1 MTTFRAAQVT
11 SPRGQLAL
19 IDRTLTDPAP
29 GTVRVAVEACG
40 ICHSDAIFVDGQWP
54 GLQFPLT
61 PGHEIAGRID
71 ALGEGVQG
79 WREGE
84 RVAIGASGGYCE
96 HCRSCRR
103 GDLVHCEAG
112 MVTGAT
118 FPGGFAEYV
127 VAPANALARIPDEL
141 SAVDAA
147 PLACAGLTMFNSLR
161 RTGAGPGDL
170 VAILGI
176 GGLGHL
182 GVQFAVKMGFRTV
195 AIARGPEKSRLAREL
210 GAHHCI
216 DSLTSDVASEL
227 QSLGGARVIAA
238 TATNAEAISAAIGG
252 LGLHGELL
260 MLALLADPVQVSP
273 VQLIN
278 ISGTVRGHPVG
289 DSNDLEDTLNFA
301 ALQGIKPMV
310 EVLPLEKAADG
321 YQRMLANQARFR
333 VVLTTE
339 DDRRQMT
346 TPPQAPMADVGEM
359 YLVHTMLRREFSLL
373 PDLIRGADRNDAK
386 RRALIGAHAQLVCQI
401 LHTHHEGEDLVLWP
415 LLLER
420 AEAGGDGDR
429 GGHGGTTSG
438 HRGCARRSGLSARR
452 LVQMRLRWRRIGD
465 GAR

>member
-1 MTTFRAAQVT
+1 MTTFRAVQVT

-19 IDRTLTDPAP
+19 IDRTMTDPAP

-71 ALGEGVQG
+71 ALGDGVQG

-182 GVQFAVKMGFRTV
+182 GIQFAVKMGFKTV
-195 AIARGPEKSRLAREL
+195 AIARGKDKEALARQL
-210 GAHHCI
+210 GAWHYI
-216 DSLTSDVASEL
+216 DSRTQDPSAEL
-227 QSLGGARVIAA
+227 QKLGGAKTI
-238 TATNAEAISAAIGG
+238 I
-252 LGLHGELL
+252 
-260 MLALLADPVQVSP
+260 
-273 VQLIN
+273 
-278 ISGTVRGHPVG
+278 
-289 DSNDLEDTLNFA
+289 
-301 ALQGIKPMV
+301 
-310 EVLPLEKAADG
+310 
-321 YQRMLANQARFR
+321 
-333 VVLTTE
+333 
-339 DDRRQMT
+339 
-346 TPPQAPMADVGEM
+346 
-359 YLVHTMLRREFSLL
+359 
-373 PDLIRGADRNDAK
+373 
-386 RRALIGAHAQLVCQI
+386 
-401 LHTHHEGEDLVLWP
+401 
-415 LLLER
+415 
-420 AEAGGDGDR
+420 
-429 GGHGGTTSG
+429 
-438 HRGCARRSGLSARR
+438 
-452 LVQMRLRWRRIGD
+452 
-465 GAR
+465 

>member
-11 SPRGQLAL
+11 SPRGELAL
-19 IDRTLTDPAP
+19 VDRTLADPAP

-40 ICHSDAIFVDGQWP
+40 ICHSDAIFIDGQWP

-79 WREGE
+79 WRECE
-84 RVAIGASGGYCE
+84 RLAIGASGGYCE

-103 GDLVHCEAG
+103 GELVHCEVG

-118 FPGGFAEYV
+118 FPGGYGEYV
-127 VAPANALARIPDEL
+127 IAPASALARIPDGL

-182 GVQFAVKMGFRTV
+182 GVPFAVKMGFRTV
-195 AIARGPEKSRLAREL
+195 AIARGPEKGELARQL
-210 GAHHCI
+210 GAHHYI
-216 DSLTSDVASEL
+216 DSTASDVATQL
-227 QSLGGARVIAA
+227 QNLGGARVIQA
-238 TATNAEAISAAIGG
+238 TATNAEAISGSVGG

-260 MLALLADPVQVSP
+260 TLAALVDPVRVSP
-273 VQLIN
+273 MQLIN
-278 ISGTVRGHPVG
+278 ISGTVHGHPG
-289 DSNDLEDTLNFA
+289 GASNDLEDTLKFA

-333 VVLTTE
+333 VVLTT
-339 DDRRQMT
+339 
-346 TPPQAPMADVGEM
+346 GE
-359 YLVHTMLRREFSLL
+359 
-373 PDLIRGADRNDAK
+373 I
-386 RRALIGAHAQLVCQI
+386 
-401 LHTHHEGEDLVLWP
+401 
-415 LLLER
+415 
-420 AEAGGDGDR
+420 
-429 GGHGGTTSG
+429 SG
-438 HRGCARRSGLSARR
+438 
-452 LVQMRLRWRRIGD
+452 
-465 GAR
+465 

>member
-11 SPRGQLAL
+11 SPRGPLAL
-19 IDRTLTDPAP
+19 VDRRLTDPAP

-40 ICHSDAIFVDGQWP
+40 ICHTDSILVEGHLP

-71 ALGEGVQG
+71 VLGEGVEG
-79 WREGE
+79 WRQGE
-84 RVAIGASGGYCE
+84 RVAIGWSGGHCGR
-96 HCRSCRR
+96 CRSCRR
-103 GDLVHCEAG
+103 GEFVYCEVG
-112 MVTGAT
+112 MVTGAS
-118 FPGGFAEYV
+118 FPGGYGEYV
-127 VAPANALARIPDEL
+127 IAPASALARIPDGL

-161 RTGAGPGDL
+161 HTGARPGDL

-195 AIARGPEKSRLAREL
+195 AIARGAEKSHLAREL

-216 DSLTSDVASEL
+216 DSLASDVASEL

-238 TATNAEAISAAIGG
+238 TATNAEAISAASAG

-310 EVLPLEKAADG
+310 EVVPLEKAADG

-339 DDRRQMT
+339 AAGT
-346 TPPQAPMADVGEM
+346 CVSSPNVLVG
-359 YLVHTMLRREFSLL
+359 
-373 PDLIRGADRNDAK
+373 
-386 RRALIGAHAQLVCQI
+386 
-401 LHTHHEGEDLVLWP
+401 
-415 LLLER
+415 
-420 AEAGGDGDR
+420 
-429 GGHGGTTSG
+429 
-438 HRGCARRSGLSARR
+438 
-452 LVQMRLRWRRIGD
+452 
-465 GAR
+465 